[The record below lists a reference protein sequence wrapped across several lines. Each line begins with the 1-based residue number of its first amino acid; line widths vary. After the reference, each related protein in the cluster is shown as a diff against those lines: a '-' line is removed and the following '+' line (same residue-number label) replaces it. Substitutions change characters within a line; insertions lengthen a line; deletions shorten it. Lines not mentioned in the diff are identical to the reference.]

1 MKTQAVAWADALR
14 TWREPPIS
22 DIAKIIF
29 GLSALAVRLDKLGD
43 DKDKYDLNLNTKR
56 KTCLT
61 LLTQSLLQN
70 GFKLLEELEATPL
83 ELVSGINKVPFHGCY
98 LPLSIAGVLI
108 YVKIVPHPS
117 LRLTRATPCGR
128 YD

>member
-1 MKTQAVAWADALR
+1 MKTLTVAWDESLW
-14 TWREPPIS
+14 TGKEHLILDPSKLVFCI
-22 DIAKIIF
+22 
-29 GLSALAVRLDKLGD
+29 SALEVRLDKLGD

-117 LRLTRATPCGR
+117 FCLTRATPCGR